1 MTDRRID
8 RNRRRLAFLQS
19 KIRFFKKN
27 KRKIL
32 VIYPERKKK

>member
-1 MTDRRID
+1 MTDRRIEK
-8 RNRRRLAFLQS
+8 NRRRLEFFQS
-19 KIRFFKKN
+19 CIRFFKKN